1 MNKIIIADDDK
12 VRRTKIIQ
20 LLNQEHDIPI
30 KWIDEC
36 DSINSAVQLLKS
48 TYYSIALI
56 DMGLPKLS
64 GGEPDNFGG
73 VAIVESIYK
82 NKVKSPGFILGCTA
96 IIDNL
101 EQRTAAFKAKGFRL
115 EQSTAGDYSWLN
127 NAKAEIKHFLNVFS
141 NYERGNYNISV
152 LTVHGIRSY
161 ASWQEDIERIIINNS
176 ESQTQTF
183 FHYKHTLIST
193 YSFLKSKKRDEIL
206 DHFTLEL
213 QLWIN
218 NNRSNKI
225 ICVAHSFGTFLLM
238 EGIKRLNDN
247 RLTNILDLIILCG
260 SVLPE
265 DYKFDFLSNNRDV
278 HILNECAIHDYPL
291 LFNGAIVKNSGLAG
305 ILGFK
310 IFNGQKIKNR
320 YFNGGHSLFFDETHI
335 MKYWVPVFNDKERVI
350 DINEGA
356 HQNKFFKIILRL
368 SQLIGKLVK

>member
-82 NKVKSPGFILGCTA
+82 NKVKSPGFILGYTA

-193 YSFLKSKKRDEIL
+193 YSFLKSKKTR
-206 DHFTLEL
+206 
-213 QLWIN
+213 
-218 NNRSNKI
+218 
-225 ICVAHSFGTFLLM
+225 
-238 EGIKRLNDN
+238 
-247 RLTNILDLIILCG
+247 
-260 SVLPE
+260 
-265 DYKFDFLSNNRDV
+265 
-278 HILNECAIHDYPL
+278 
-291 LFNGAIVKNSGLAG
+291 
-305 ILGFK
+305 
-310 IFNGQKIKNR
+310 
-320 YFNGGHSLFFDETHI
+320 
-335 MKYWVPVFNDKERVI
+335 
-350 DINEGA
+350 
-356 HQNKFFKIILRL
+356 
-368 SQLIGKLVK
+368 